1 MTPEPPMNRRLRF
14 GLLAAFGLIV
24 LAAAGFAIAMLS
36 GNRPAIVS
44 AYLSRAIGG
53 PFRLV
58 ASDGRTVT
66 ERTYRGKWLL
76 VFFGYT
82 HCPDVCP
89 TTLNT
94 IAAALRQLGAEA
106 AQVQPLF
113 ITVDPRRDT
122 PQVLANYVKAFGS
135 HIVGLTGTTEQI
147 AAVAHEY
154 KVYYS
159 KEMTAKQL
167 DYFVDHSAFI
177 YVMDPNGKFVQV
189 ISNTASA
196 GQIAA
201 RLRQL
206 LERRA

>member
-1 MTPEPPMNRRLRF
+1 MNRRLRF